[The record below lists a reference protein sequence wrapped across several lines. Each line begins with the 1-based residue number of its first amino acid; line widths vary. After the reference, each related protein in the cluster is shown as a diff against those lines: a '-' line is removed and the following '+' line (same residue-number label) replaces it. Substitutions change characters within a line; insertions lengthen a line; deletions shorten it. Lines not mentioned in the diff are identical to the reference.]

1 MLDLPKINDDLDV
14 KLVKNL
20 VGRLRKKFSL
30 TSYKDLDE
38 AVCLANYLFSLGHKD
53 AAKRLLESF
62 VFDVEYQEDREDLWG
77 SNGLGIIL
85 LAHIYGVNDVE
96 KELRLINKINE
107 NDIMTSNA
115 RRADLF
121 KEDLEDHQ
129 SKMAYAESETQK
141 YKCEVISGESLKFL
155 YYLEM
160 LPFYKDDVAEDFSNN
175 LRSLIDNCYR
185 QLSLALKS

>member
-1 MLDLPKINDDLDV
+1 
-14 KLVKNL
+14 
-20 VGRLRKKFSL
+20 
-30 TSYKDLDE
+30 
-38 AVCLANYLFSLGHKD
+38 
-53 AAKRLLESF
+53 

-77 SNGLGIIL
+77 NNGLGIIL
-85 LAHIYGVNDVE
+85 LAHIYGASGDE
-96 KELRLINKINE
+96 KEFRLTNKINE
-107 NDIMTSNA
+107 NDIMTSDA
-115 RRADLF
+115 RRVDLF

-175 LRSLIDNCYR
+175 LRSLIDDCYR